1 MMKPAGSM
9 IRQVSP
15 KQAHIRRM
23 VAALGAM
30 SGWYRANSIMIPAS

>member
-1 MMKPAGSM
+1 MPARLKADSVITKPAGSM
-9 IRQVSP
+9 IRQVRP

-30 SGWYRANSIMIPAS
+30 SG